1 NASID
6 KLSYTWVTGKLFR
19 EPQDL
24 YFNVKVYDYAP
35 LLDNATLYINGN
47 DALTI
52 GGWGEEFDISAM
64 VRDRFGRD
72 VTVYAWHKVS
82 AGSYVLIDS
91 WVCPS
96 CASWT
101 QANFTYD
108 YTYTNISTWDFKF
121 NATNSDGS
129 TELAGYSYTVEKDNV
144 AVYNETPQWNATVMR
159 SSALNFTTRFNDTD
173 NRTAPQILEFGK
185 GYFRI
190 SMFGSNITFNTYYPQ
205 SQVVNSTGYMLYELT
220 TAEWCDDAKSY
231 SLGQNY
237 YITGLS
243 GSSYYKDNSTIPSP
257 YGSIP
262 FILLG
267 NLSASFMSSP
277 DGSVNYTRGSAVPL
291 DGTIKDDCNVVK
303 SDSAKY
309 GTEYILS
316 HGATNYS
323 VIASLATDS
332 WNSPGNAPLGWYNV
346 TMISY
351 SEGTEDSLYT
361 NGTTILQ
368 NAFYLSTVPQSDYVD
383 ISPLSDGWSASPVNF
398 TINVTDEDNNTVIIY
413 LYLKKGA
420 GSWDLYENWTCYN
433 CNDNQTMFNRTF
445 TQDEVD
451 DWYYLFNASDISGN
465 INTSLQTGS
474 FTIEKD
480 DISFTDVAPVTVD
493 INRTAGSANLSL
505 RIYDDDN
512 QTYTTNL

>member
-1 NASID
+1 
-6 KLSYTWVTGKLFR
+6 
-19 EPQDL
+19 
-24 YFNVKVYDYAP
+24 
-35 LLDNATLYINGN
+35 
-47 DALTI
+47 
-52 GGWGEEFDISAM
+52 
-64 VRDRFGRD
+64 
-72 VTVYAWHKVS
+72 
-82 AGSYVLIDS
+82 
-91 WVCPS
+91 
-96 CASWT
+96 
-101 QANFTYD
+101 
-108 YTYTNISTWDFKF
+108 
-121 NATNSDGS
+121 
-129 TELAGYSYTVEKDNV
+129 
-144 AVYNETPQWNATVMR
+144 
-159 SSALNFTTRFNDTD
+159 
-173 NRTAPQILEFGK
+173 
-185 GYFRI
+185 I

-512 QTYTTNL
+512 QTYTTNLSSSSPNEVQFWITNDTLAANWRE